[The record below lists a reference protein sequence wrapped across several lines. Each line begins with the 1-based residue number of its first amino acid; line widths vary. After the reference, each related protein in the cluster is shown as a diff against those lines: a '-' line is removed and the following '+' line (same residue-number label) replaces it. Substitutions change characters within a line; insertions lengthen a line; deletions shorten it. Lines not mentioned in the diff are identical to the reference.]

1 MTTTRPTAAAPGS
14 GGATPTTATGDIR
27 GTIARWCVSIA
38 LAWAILEGYHSIGI
52 QGDEAALGPDNRSVT
67 ASVAGV
73 RVNAWQAD
81 DFDAVWAGGGA
92 AASPR
97 PPAAMILGNSQLFS
111 VNQHVPGDE
120 PVPEV
125 ATKAAGF
132 PVIGISLPNANLQE
146 HLLVFAWALAR
157 RRPDVLALGVF
168 YDDLREDGIRPGLD
182 ILDSPRCRELLE
194 RSASGRAVIGD
205 VEKRIAERE
214 TTRTDLQ
221 GTTAASQS
229 LQERVE
235 SFLEKWL
242 HDRWHLWRNR
252 DDMMAALHVK
262 HLLALRNWVFRID
275 SRTVRPMMSS
285 RYEKNMAALD
295 AIMGLAR
302 DEGVCLLVYVPPLRD
317 DVAPPYDAAAY
328 AAWRA
333 ELAAA
338 CRRRG
343 VEFADFGPLV
353 PAEHWG
359 TRGGSIDFMH
369 FRAAGHRL
377 LAEAIVDRLGL
388 GAGQESPCSS
398 TR

>member
-1 MTTTRPTAAAPGS
+1 MKNDHVSAPPGGGPATAARDVRPA
-14 GGATPTTATGDIR
+14 
-27 GTIARWCVSIA
+27 IARWCVSIA

-52 QGDEAALGPDNRSVT
+52 QGDEAALGPDNRSVA

-81 DFDAVWAGGGA
+81 EFDAVWGGPA
-92 AASPR
+92 AAPAADR
-97 PPAAMILGNSQLFS
+97 GHPAAMILGNSQLFS
-111 VNQHVPGDE
+111 VNQPVSGDE
-120 PVPEV
+120 PVPEA

-157 RRPDVLALGVF
+157 RRPDVVALGVF

-182 ILDSPRCRELLE
+182 VLDSPRCRELLG

-205 VEKRIAERE
+205 VEKHIAERE
-214 TTRTDLQ
+214 TSRTDLQ

-242 HDRWHLWRNR
+242 HDRWYLWRNR
-252 DDMMAALHVK
+252 DDMMAALQVK
-262 HLLALRNWVFRID
+262 HLRALRNWVFRID
-275 SRTVRPMMSS
+275 SRTVRPMISS

-328 AAWRA
+328 AAWQA

-377 LAEAIVDRLGL
+377 LAGAIVDRLGL
-388 GAGQESPCSS
+388 GTGKESPCSS